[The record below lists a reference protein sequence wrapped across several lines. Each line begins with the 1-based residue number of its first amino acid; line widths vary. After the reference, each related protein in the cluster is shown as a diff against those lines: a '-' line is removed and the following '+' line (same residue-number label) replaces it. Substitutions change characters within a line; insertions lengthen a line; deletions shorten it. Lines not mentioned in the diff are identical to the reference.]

1 MFAHTGRID
10 TGIKIMF
17 TRGVAMSLALAVTA
31 APHRMPAN
39 TRAHACE
46 TCAARRS
53 SICGAM
59 HDQDLGRLAAI
70 RAPQTVAPGQT
81 FLEEGE
87 PATHF
92 FNIIEGALKVYKLMA
107 DGRRQIT
114 GFLFAGDLLGLAFN
128 ESYTYSAEAIT
139 TVRICRFPRRPLE
152 RLLDE
157 FPKMEKRLLAMA
169 SNELAAAQA
178 QMMLLGRKTAH
189 ERIAS
194 FLLSLAERQERLGDG
209 DEVLHLPMT
218 RTDIADFLGLTT
230 ETASRVF
237 TSLKKRGYITLES
250 SDRVR
255 ITDRDELEELASGLE

>member
-1 MFAHTGRID
+1 
-10 TGIKIMF
+10 
-17 TRGVAMSLALAVTA
+17 MSLALAVA
-31 APHRMPAN
+31 NFPNRMA
-39 TRAHACE
+39 THAKTHPCE
-46 TCAARRS
+46 TCAARTL

-59 HDQDLGRLAAI
+59 RQEDLGHLAVI
-70 RAPQTVAPGQT
+70 RSGQTVEPGRT
-81 FLEEGE
+81 FIEEGE
-87 PATHF
+87 SATHF
-92 FNIIEGALKVYKLMA
+92 FNIIEGAVKVYKLMA

-189 ERIAS
+189 ERVAS
-194 FLLSLAERQERLGDG
+194 FLLSLAERQERLGNDG
-209 DEVLHLPMT
+209 ESLHLPMT
-218 RTDIADFLGLTT
+218 RTDIAGHRGLTT

-237 TSLKKRGYITLES
+237 TNLKKRGYIALENGG
-250 SDRVR
+250 RVR

>member
-1 MFAHTGRID
+1 
-10 TGIKIMF
+10 
-17 TRGVAMSLALAVTA
+17 MSLTVALTGNRGAA
-31 APHRMPAN
+31 APAVSFKGPIEKAQR
-39 TRAHACE
+39 CE
-46 TCAARRS
+46 TCAARVL
-53 SICGAM
+53 SICSAM
-59 HDQDLGRLAAI
+59 RSEDIGRLAAI
-70 RAPQTVAPGQT
+70 RNAHRVAPG
-81 FLEEGE
+81 ESIVNEGDA
-87 PATHF
+87 ATHF
-92 FNIIEGALKVYKLMA
+92 FNITEGAVKVYKLMP

-114 GFLFAGDLLGLAFN
+114 GFLFAGDLLGLAVN
-128 ESYTYSAEAIT
+128 DTYTYSAEALT
-139 TVRICRFPRRPLE
+139 SVTVCQFPRRQLE